1 MIKVVIFDLDGTLI
15 DTNDLIIDAFYH
27 VINELLGRSP
37 TEEELN
43 YVYGKT
49 LDEQME
55 FFSVEESH
63 KLVEAYKSFYR
74 AHMDERTH
82 LFEGIKD
89 LLDELAKIDIKMATV
104 TNKGSRGVRHAFD
117 KFGIGKYFDATIS
130 ADDVSNGKP
139 DPEGIFA
146 VLNRLGVEAEE
157 ALFVGDSLNDI
168 SAAKKAGV
176 LSVLVGWTLF
186 HEDHYS
192 EFGADFI
199 INKPTELLNLI
210 KKQ

>member
-146 VLNRLGVEAEE
+146 VLDKLGVEAGE

>member
-55 FFSVEESH
+55 FFSMERSH

-186 HEDHYS
+186 HEDYYS

>member
-15 DTNDLIIDAFYH
+15 DTNDLIIDTFYH

-82 LFEGIKD
+82 LFEGVKD
-89 LLDELAKIDIKMATV
+89 LLDDLAKMDIKVATV

-117 KFGIGKYFDATIS
+117 KFDIGKY
-130 ADDVSNGKP
+130 
-139 DPEGIFA
+139 
-146 VLNRLGVEAEE
+146 
-157 ALFVGDSLNDI
+157 
-168 SAAKKAGV
+168 
-176 LSVLVGWTLF
+176 
-186 HEDHYS
+186 
-192 EFGADFI
+192 
-199 INKPTELLNLI
+199 
-210 KKQ
+210 

>member
-1 MIKVVIFDLDGTLI
+1 MIKAVIFDLDGTLI
-15 DTNDLIIDAFYH
+15 DTNDLIIDTFYH

-37 TEEELN
+37 TIEELN
-43 YVYGKT
+43 HVYGRT
-49 LDEQME
+49 LDEQMR
-55 FFSVEESH
+55 FFSEERSQE
-63 KLVEAYKSFYR
+63 LVDAYKSYYR

-82 LFEGIKD
+82 LFEGVKD
-89 LLDELAKIDIKMATV
+89 LLVKLTEMGIKIATV

-117 KFGIGKYFDATIS
+117 KFDIGDYFDATIS

-146 VLNRLGVEAEE
+146 VLDGLGIEAYE

-168 SAAKKAGV
+168 AAAKKAGV

-186 HEDHYS
+186 HEEHYS

-199 INKPTELLNLI
+199 IDKPMDLI
-210 KKQ
+210 KLLKKQ

>member
-104 TNKGSRGVRHAFD
+104 TNKGSRGVQHAFD

>member
-1 MIKVVIFDLDGTLI
+1 MIKAVIFDLDGTLI
-15 DTNDLIIDAFYH
+15 DTNDLIIDTFYY

-43 YVYGKT
+43 HVYGKT

-55 FFSVEESH
+55 FFSMERSQE
-63 KLVEAYKSFYR
+63 LVDAYKSYYR
-74 AHMDERTH
+74 THMDARTH
-82 LFEGIKD
+82 LFEGVKD
-89 LLDELAKIDIKMATV
+89 LLDDLARMNIKVATV
-104 TNKGSRGVRHAFD
+104 TNKGSRGVLHAFD
-117 KFGIGKYFDATIS
+117 KFDLGKYFDATIS

-146 VLNRLGVEAEE
+146 VLDRLGVEAGE
-157 ALFVGDSLNDI
+157 ALFVGYSLNDI

-176 LSVLVGWTLF
+176 VSVLVGWTLF
-186 HEDHYS
+186 HEDHYT

-199 INKPTELLNLI
+199 INKPMDLLKLL
-210 KKQ
+210 K

>member
-1 MIKVVIFDLDGTLI
+1 MIKAVIFDLDGTLI
-15 DTNDLIIDAFYH
+15 DTNDLIIDTFYY

-43 YVYGKT
+43 HVYGKT

-55 FFSVEESH
+55 FFSMERSQE
-63 KLVEAYKSFYR
+63 LVDAYKSYYR
-74 AHMDERTH
+74 THMDARTH
-82 LFEGIKD
+82 LFEGVKD
-89 LLDELAKIDIKMATV
+89 LLDDLARMNIKVATV
-104 TNKGSRGVRHAFD
+104 TNKGSRGVLHAFD
-117 KFGIGKYFDATIS
+117 KFDLGKYFDATIS

-146 VLNRLGVEAEE
+146 VLDRLGVEAGE

-176 LSVLVGWTLF
+176 VSVLVGWTLF
-186 HEDHYS
+186 HEDHYT

-199 INKPTELLNLI
+199 INKPMDLLKLL
-210 KKQ
+210 K

>member
-1 MIKVVIFDLDGTLI
+1 MIKAVIFDLDGTLI
-15 DTNDLIIDAFYH
+15 DTNDLIIDTFYH

-43 YVYGKT
+43 HVYGKT

-55 FFSVEESH
+55 FFSMERSH
-63 KLVEAYKSFYR
+63 ELVDAYKSYYR
-74 AHMDERTH
+74 AHMDARTH
-82 LFEGIKD
+82 LFEGVKD
-89 LLDELAKIDIKMATV
+89 LLDDLAKMDIKVATV

-117 KFGIGKYFDATIS
+117 KFDIGKYFEATIS

-199 INKPTELLNLI
+199 INKPTGLLNLI

>member
-146 VLNRLGVEAEE
+146 VLAKLGVEAGE

-176 LSVLVGWTLF
+176 LSVLVSWTLF

-199 INKPTELLNLI
+199 INKPVDLLKLL

>member
-63 KLVEAYKSFYR
+63 KLVGAYKSFYR

-146 VLNRLGVEAEE
+146 VLDKLGVEAGE

>member
-1 MIKVVIFDLDGTLI
+1 MIKAVIFDLDGTLI
-15 DTNDLIIDAFYH
+15 DTNDLIIDTFYY

-43 YVYGKT
+43 HVYGKT

-55 FFSVEESH
+55 FFSMERSQE
-63 KLVEAYKSFYR
+63 LVDAYKSYYR
-74 AHMDERTH
+74 THMDARTH
-82 LFEGIKD
+82 LFVGVKD
-89 LLDELAKIDIKMATV
+89 LLDDLARMNIKVATV
-104 TNKGSRGVRHAFD
+104 TNKGSRGVLHAFD
-117 KFGIGKYFDATIS
+117 KFDIGKYFDATVS

-146 VLNRLGVEAEE
+146 VLDILGVEPEE

-168 SAAKKAGV
+168 AAAKKAGV

-186 HEDHYS
+186 HEDHYT

-199 INKPTELLNLI
+199 INKPMDLLQLL
-210 KKQ
+210 